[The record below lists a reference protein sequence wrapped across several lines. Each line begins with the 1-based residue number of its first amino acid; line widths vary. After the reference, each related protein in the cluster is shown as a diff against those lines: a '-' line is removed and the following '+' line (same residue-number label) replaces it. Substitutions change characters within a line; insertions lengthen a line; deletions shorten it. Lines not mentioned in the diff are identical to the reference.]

1 MKGSGHTARRRVPR
15 PKAKFPTKAKK
26 KDKTMAERKA
36 KSNRVTTRQDSLV
49 TDTSASSDA
58 GSEGEKSDEDST
70 TSAAEKEDNV
80 VEEDPFA
87 FVGDTTKGLDMD
99 GRGKL
104 CELHSYD
111 SRFNSKGEPVVL
123 RTGSN
128 YGYKIDEE
136 QSPEAAIVQI
146 RYVSHG
152 KVTLTCLKINSP
164 YIQRA
169 LREVIG
175 SYPSVN
181 LDSHYEILLHGQPQC
196 LFHYRRELEQ
206 YAAAADD
213 TSMKEHVTFCL
224 KYMNKAL
231 SKEILAFDAMTQSEG
246 AVPRVNFED
255 LWMAFKPGCLV
266 YTRMT
271 GTEYVCKLVDVSRDE
286 DEKRRDCWL
295 LEVRRIEFN
304 GKEFGYSDFGF
315 QIPQFDGFKSLADLA
330 VFPLVYHKEYE
341 RVRTELLARGKK
353 YVSYSGVHYRKYDG
367 VPFPALGAPRELQG
381 HGMKQVWR
389 TPL

>member
-1 MKGSGHTARRRVPR
+1 
-15 PKAKFPTKAKK
+15 
-26 KDKTMAERKA
+26 
-36 KSNRVTTRQDSLV
+36 
-49 TDTSASSDA
+49 
-58 GSEGEKSDEDST
+58 
-70 TSAAEKEDNV
+70 
-80 VEEDPFA
+80 
-87 FVGDTTKGLDMD
+87 MD